1 MALLNLGG
9 IKSFSL
15 ILQVLSYE
23 KSRLRLKTV
32 LSNLAEDEVGDIAW
46 VSHNIPAETFHLTSL
61 KNFMPLLRVDPLHQ
75 ILVNIPYL
83 CSLQSKNN
91 AVWKQL
97 IIMAFKSQVSP
108 ETEGEAVFNQYW
120 LSWWDF

>member
-91 AVWKQL
+91 AV
-97 IIMAFKSQVSP
+97 
-108 ETEGEAVFNQYW
+108 
-120 LSWWDF
+120 